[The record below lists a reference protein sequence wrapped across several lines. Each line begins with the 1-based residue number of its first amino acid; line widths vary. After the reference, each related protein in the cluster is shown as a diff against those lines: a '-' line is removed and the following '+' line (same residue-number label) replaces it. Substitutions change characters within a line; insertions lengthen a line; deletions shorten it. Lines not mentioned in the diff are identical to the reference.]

1 MPRRASR
8 TASLRRPSCS
18 TTTSPSISTGLGR
31 RIILSMSPWRR
42 EDTLLLVDD
51 LLLSPFTS
59 LLWVFKKIHEAVQ
72 QEKAGE
78 TEAMTRS
85 LSELYM
91 KLETGAITEE
101 EFAAEEKQL
110 LDRLD
115 AIERRTQGGDEE
127 ADDESGDESD
137 EGED

>member
-1 MPRRASR
+1 M
-8 TASLRRPSCS
+8 
-18 TTTSPSISTGLGR
+18 
-31 RIILSMSPWRR
+31 
-42 EDTLLLVDD
+42 LLVDD

-59 LLWVFKKIHEAVQ
+59 LLWVFKEIHKAVQ

-78 TEAMTRS
+78 AEAVTRL

-115 AIERRTQGGDEE
+115 AIERRNQGGDEE
-127 ADDESGDESD
+127 ADDESDDESD
-137 EGED
+137 EDEDDADDGEDASRNEPPVLTVLMRTE

>member
-1 MPRRASR
+1 M
-8 TASLRRPSCS
+8 
-18 TTTSPSISTGLGR
+18 
-31 RIILSMSPWRR
+31 
-42 EDTLLLVDD
+42 LLVDD

-59 LLWVFKKIHEAVQ
+59 LLWVFKEIHKAVQ

-78 TEAMTRS
+78 TETVTRS

-101 EFAAEEKQL
+101 EFAAEEQQL

-115 AIERRTQGGDEE
+115 AIERRNQGGDEE
-127 ADDESGDESD
+127 ADDESDDESD
-137 EGED
+137 EGEDDANGGGRLTR

>member
-1 MPRRASR
+1 MF
-8 TASLRRPSCS
+8 
-18 TTTSPSISTGLGR
+18 
-31 RIILSMSPWRR
+31 
-42 EDTLLLVDD
+42 LVDN

-59 LLWVFKKIHEAVQ
+59 LLWVFREINEAVQ

-78 TEAMTRS
+78 HEGITRS

-101 EFAAEEKQL
+101 QFDAEEKQL

-115 AIERRTQGGDEE
+115 AIELRNEGDDAESDDGADAE
-127 ADDESGDESD
+127 ADKESD
-137 EGED
+137 EG